1 MKYRQRNPAC
11 HAHPDTRPLPVKKT
25 KRKRVERGKRKH
37 IKGGEKMKE
46 TGPENRTSKENREGK
61 AGNREGAEF
70 LEGGRLSA
78 VGAHQ
83 SVGWLG
89 SAPQH
94 ILQRLVDIIAHDV
107 REPVEWPRRLQANI
121 SSVCRRW
128 QVSPASVTRRC
139 VDPGAAPRFWKWGGR
154 NSASGASRNFFW
166 PPPHFLASGGGTKYC
181 LDR

>member
-1 MKYRQRNPAC
+1 MEYRQRNPAC

-70 LEGGRLSA
+70 FEGGTLSA

-83 SVGWLG
+83 SVG
-89 SAPQH
+89 
-94 ILQRLVDIIAHDV
+94 
-107 REPVEWPRRLQANI
+107 
-121 SSVCRRW
+121 
-128 QVSPASVTRRC
+128 
-139 VDPGAAPRFWKWGGR
+139 
-154 NSASGASRNFFW
+154 
-166 PPPHFLASGGGTKYC
+166 
-181 LDR
+181 

>member
-37 IKGGEKMKE
+37 IRGGEKMKE

-70 LEGGRLSA
+70 LEGGTLSA

-83 SVGWLG
+83 SVG
-89 SAPQH
+89 
-94 ILQRLVDIIAHDV
+94 
-107 REPVEWPRRLQANI
+107 
-121 SSVCRRW
+121 
-128 QVSPASVTRRC
+128 
-139 VDPGAAPRFWKWGGR
+139 
-154 NSASGASRNFFW
+154 
-166 PPPHFLASGGGTKYC
+166 
-181 LDR
+181 